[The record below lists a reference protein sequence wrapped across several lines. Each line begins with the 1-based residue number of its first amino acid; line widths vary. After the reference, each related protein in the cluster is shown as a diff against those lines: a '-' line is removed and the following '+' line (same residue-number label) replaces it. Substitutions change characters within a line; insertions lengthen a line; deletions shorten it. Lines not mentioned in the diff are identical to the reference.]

1 MISKSLGIRDAKI
14 NLSKVMKKVKEGQE
28 VIITERGK
36 PIGRII
42 PFSPKNFSLEERIRI
57 LEDQG
62 LIDPV
67 PKNSERRLP
76 PPLPAPEGL
85 AQKYLQEGRNRWQ
98 GRKNR

>member
-1 MISKSLGIRDAKI
+1 MLSKSLGIRDAKI

-42 PFSPKNFSLEERIRI
+42 PFSQKKLSLEDRIRI
-57 LEDQG
+57 LEEQG
-62 LIDPV
+62 LTDPL
-67 PKNSERRLP
+67 PKNSLRRLP

-85 AQKYLQEGRNRWQ
+85 AQKYLQEGRNR
-98 GRKNR
+98 